1 MNLIKIKKWFKA
13 NYLKALLG
21 TAVLYSAILSVNK
34 FSLAYG
40 YLNKLTIS
48 DECINYLFYNGEVV
62 SISWYYGLILN
73 LFGWGYIWAFV
84 FFALLILFFNLL
96 RRKK

>member
-1 MNLIKIKKWFKA
+1 MNLIKIKKWFKE
-13 NYLKALLG
+13 NYLKCIVGASS
-21 TAVLYSAILSVNK
+21 LYSAILSVNK

-62 SISWYYGLILN
+62 SVSWYYGLILN
-73 LFGWGYIWAFV
+73 LFSWGYIWEFV
-84 FFALLILFFNLL
+84 FFVLLIIFLKLL